1 MEYGPIIHAN
11 LVFNGNI
18 STFKISTFNLT
29 KLKPKRYYKV
39 KVSQYYKVKL
49 LSNFKNFAQGLRGYL
64 IDCYIFQNFYF

>member
-1 MEYGPIIHAN
+1 MEYGPIIHVN

-18 STFKISTFNLT
+18 SSFKISTFNLT
-29 KLKPKRYYKV
+29 KLKPK
-39 KVSQYYKVKL
+39 QYYKAKL